1 MNKKQTIVKKSLSK
15 KYSNKPLSIAYY
27 NSNDKNYFIKD
38 SALVNTQDEQIGND
52 VLLMIE
58 ILEKYI
64 PNTAQ
69 KSILKGYYNDF

>member
-38 SALVNTQDEQIGND
+38 SALVISAGRRSSTSSSCCCCCGGHGE
-52 VLLMIE
+52 
-58 ILEKYI
+58 
-64 PNTAQ
+64 
-69 KSILKGYYNDF
+69 

>member
-1 MNKKQTIVKKSLSK
+1 MS
-15 KYSNKPLSIAYY
+15 
-27 NSNDKNYFIKD
+27 
-38 SALVNTQDEQIGND
+38 NTQDEQIGND